1 MAFLN
6 CNSVM
11 DSASPC
17 VWGLLLFAAAAGG
30 GGSGGG
36 GKLDNQLA
44 AFTGSLF
51 QAEPPSAHFSCKGPV
66 FMDLLSSEER
76 EQLRHFRRKFTSE
89 KRLLRALIF
98 PCTFFFFFDRSL
110 FIFFFFFLLG
120 LKRRRKNPSD
130 HSCGHHVQCNRN

>member
-98 PCTFFFFFDRSL
+98 PCTFFFFDLSL
-110 FIFFFFFLLG
+110 FIFFFLTWFKKKKKKSLRPFLW
-120 LKRRRKNPSD
+120 S
-130 HSCGHHVQCNRN
+130 SCPL